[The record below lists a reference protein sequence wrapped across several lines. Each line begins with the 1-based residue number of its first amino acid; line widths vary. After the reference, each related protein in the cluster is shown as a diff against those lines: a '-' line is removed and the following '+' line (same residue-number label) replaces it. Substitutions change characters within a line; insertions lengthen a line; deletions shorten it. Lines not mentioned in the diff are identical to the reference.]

1 MNLPLTTMSGTYHN
15 ACYDAST
22 PAVGS
27 VEINATPIVIILND
41 GQNYHFK
48 CSYNRR
54 HHCSLRISP
63 LALKVLFSI
72 FAALYLPYLFLSS
85 LLITAYKNKKNFC
98 TLSDTVDMYKKN
110 CSENNTDYG
119 TCTLLAERSAF
130 CVRQQLDMHDK
141 QETKI
146 FFLKNPS

>member
-27 VEINATPIVIILND
+27 VEINVTPIVIALND
-41 GQNYHFK
+41 GQNDHFK
-48 CSYNRR
+48 CSYNRI
-54 HHCSLRISP
+54 HHCNLRICP

-85 LLITAYKNKKNFC
+85 LLITAYKKKKISVHYL
-98 TLSDTVDMYKKN
+98 TQL
-110 CSENNTDYG
+110 
-119 TCTLLAERSAF
+119 TCT
-130 CVRQQLDMHDK
+130 K
-141 QETKI
+141 KI
-146 FFLKNPS
+146 VQKIIQIMEHAPCLQKDQCSV